1 MGNGQ
6 LLCLVGLILF
16 VGGLEM
22 DLGIFLGAISSD
34 LRTRRV
40 VTETTYNDPE
50 HGDSITMTVI
60 PVVQFLHQYQSM
72 TQKPFAPAAVV
83 SEVSSLVNTY
93 ESHHIQSPVLVKVDS
108 ILLEVRY
115 DLGVSTTSDSS
126 FA

>member
-40 VTETTYNDPE
+40 VIETTYDDPE
-50 HGDSITMTVI
+50 GGDSIATTI
-60 PVVQFLHQYQSM
+60 ISIVQLLH
-72 TQKPFAPAAVV
+72 
-83 SEVSSLVNTY
+83 
-93 ESHHIQSPVLVKVDS
+93 
-108 ILLEVRY
+108 
-115 DLGVSTTSDSS
+115 
-126 FA
+126 